1 MKIFFISYLMLLLS
15 LASTAQSAFE
25 LIFGESEISESI
37 VQTLEHQGY
46 YYALGSKA
54 TSSENPHGTKVIYKI
69 RYDGQIIGQAYA
81 PKPDSSYGILFGLPK
96 LNGNILCFGTLAH
109 EPYLTRARYTY
120 VCEIS
125 PDLEL
130 IWEKMDSILEPHPHA
145 RHRLKNML
153 LTPDNEVILQ
163 GVVDTVMYGNNH
175 FIFFAK
181 YDLEGNRLD
190 YRSYFNYVDDNEGSL
205 MLNAD
210 NSGFYLF
217 GQLTIEPSV
226 RTWIEFDFE
235 FNYLGSGVLET
246 NYGPFWVP
254 VTASWLSTGNFIT
267 ANSFS
272 VPGTNDKG
280 LEMRLYSTSMQ
291 LLKSTVVYHDKTI
304 RIPERRGMGFV
315 DEKNI
320 WVATWEPIPPS
331 FTGAENIRFFVF
343 DNEINLKGSSTH
355 EGDIRYWLFD
365 LLATSDTSCLVS
377 GFVGENPGISNK
389 YDNYLMKVRLADVVT
404 GVNKQQH
411 KVGSSV
417 EIWPVPVGETLH
429 VKSSSDSELIIM
441 NAKGQLFSTHTIKQG
456 YNLITLS
463 GLSAGIYLIAI
474 RQNENIIETHK
485 IIKQ

>member
-1 MKIFFISYLMLLLS
+1 MKRFFITYLILQLC
-15 LASTAQSAFE
+15 LASIAQHAFE
-25 LIFGESEISESI
+25 LIFGEPEISESI

-54 TSSENPHGTKVIYKI
+54 TSSEIPHWTKVIYKI

-96 LNGNILCFGTLAH
+96 LNGNLLCFGTLAH
-109 EPYLTRARYTY
+109 EPYPTWARYTY

-145 RHRLKNML
+145 RHRLKNIL

-210 NSGFYLF
+210 SSGFYLF
-217 GQLTIEPSV
+217 GQLTVEPSV
-226 RTWIEFDFE
+226 RSWIEFDFE
-235 FNYLGSGVLET
+235 FNYLDSGVLET
-246 NYGPFWVP
+246 NYGPFWTP
-254 VTASWLSTGNFIT
+254 VTASWLSNGNFIT
-267 ANSFS
+267 ANKFS

-280 LEMRLYSTSMQ
+280 LEMRLYNPSMQ

-304 RIPERRGMGFV
+304 RIPELRGMGFI
-315 DEKNI
+315 DENNI
-320 WVATWEPIPPS
+320 WVATFEDIPPD
-331 FTGAENIRFFVF
+331 FIGAENIRFFVF
-343 DNEINLKGSSTH
+343 DNDINLKGSLTY

-377 GFVGENPGISNK
+377 GFVGENPGTSNK
-389 YDNYLMKVRLADVVT
+389 YDNYIMKVRLADVVT
-404 GVNKQQH
+404 GINKQQR
-411 KVGSSV
+411 KACSTV
-417 EIWPVPVGETLH
+417 EIWPVPAGETLH
-429 VKSSSDSELIIM
+429 VKSSSDSELLVL
-441 NAKGQLFSTHTIKQG
+441 NATGQQLSTHTIKRG
-456 YNLITLS
+456 YNLITLT
-463 GLSAGIYLIAI
+463 GLSPGLYLIAI